1 VSNADKR
8 LWRTKKGDLVE
19 DGHPEAEYL
28 AYTPGDTL
36 SDKDKGKV
44 RAAKKAPAASNKQA
58 DAPANKQA
66 SKPADK

>member
-1 VSNADKR
+1 MTNTDKR

-19 DGHPEAEYL
+19 DGHAEAEYL

-44 RAAKKAPAASNKQA
+44 RAAKKTPASANKQA
-58 DAPANKQA
+58 GQPANKQA
-66 SKPADK
+66 TKPADK